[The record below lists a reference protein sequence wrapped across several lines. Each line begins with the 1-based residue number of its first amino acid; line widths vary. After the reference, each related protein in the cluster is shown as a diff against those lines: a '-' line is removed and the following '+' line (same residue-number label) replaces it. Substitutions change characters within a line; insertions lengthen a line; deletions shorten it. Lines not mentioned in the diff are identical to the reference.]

1 MKLYLDFLMSSLSD
15 KDSAQG
21 FGGLFLMFSST
32 FIADFSF
39 VIGALTAIGG
49 CILVVVNVMIKL
61 KEYKRIKN
69 IVERVEREERELENN
84 NTDSSDNDESL
95 T

>member
-1 MKLYLDFLMSSLSD
+1 
-15 KDSAQG
+15 
-21 FGGLFLMFSST
+21 MFSST

>member
-1 MKLYLDFLMSSLSD
+1 MSSLSD

-61 KEYKRIKN
+61 KEYKRIAHTM
-69 IVERVEREERELENN
+69 EREEREQREQDNN
-84 NTDSSDNDESL
+84 SNDTNDSDNDESL
-95 T
+95 D